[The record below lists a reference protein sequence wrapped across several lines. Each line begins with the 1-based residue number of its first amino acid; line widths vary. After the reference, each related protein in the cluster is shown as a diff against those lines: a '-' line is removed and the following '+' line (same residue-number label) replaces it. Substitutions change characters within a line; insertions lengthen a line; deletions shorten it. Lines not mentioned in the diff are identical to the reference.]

1 MSLSLNETETKSDY
15 GKLLSAVKDSKIL
28 RGAFVHRRGENAE
41 DERRVA
47 EYWRANGFM
56 VEALEDP
63 SERFSRLPDFRL
75 YHEGQPW
82 AYCEVKTVWRHS
94 WTVRILHQDRP
105 AEEHLEVSN
114 KPVEERL
121 SGDLVTAIRQ
131 LRSGN
136 PGHALLNIVVLVNRD
151 EEASLAGLSQ
161 LFSAQTVAIHRG
173 RGDRQAA
180 RLAAEIKG
188 FCHDVDLCIWATEHA
203 DGMLSVEAYFFFN
216 AVLQEQVKKMIDLEY
231 EKLIVL
237 DPAA

>member
-136 PGHALLNIVVLVNRD
+136 PGHALLNIVVLVIEMR
-151 EEASLAGLSQ
+151 
-161 LFSAQTVAIHRG
+161 
-173 RGDRQAA
+173 
-180 RLAAEIKG
+180 
-188 FCHDVDLCIWATEHA
+188 
-203 DGMLSVEAYFFFN
+203 
-216 AVLQEQVKKMIDLEY
+216 
-231 EKLIVL
+231 KLR
-237 DPAA
+237 

>member
-1 MSLSLNETETKSDY
+1 MSLSLNETETNSDY
-15 GKLLSAVKDSKIL
+15 GKILSATKDSKIL
-28 RGAFVHRRGENAE
+28 RGAFVHRRGEYAE

-63 SERFSRLPDFRL
+63 YERFSRLPDFRL
-75 YHEGQPW
+75 YREGHPW

-94 WTVRILHQDRP
+94 WAVRILHQDRP
-105 AEEHLEVSN
+105 AEEHLEVSD

-136 PGHALLNIVVLVNRD
+136 PDHALLNIVVLVNRD
-151 EEASLAGLSQ
+151 EEASLAGLVQ
-161 LFSAQTVAIHRG
+161 LFSAQTAFNNHSHR
-173 RGDRQAA
+173 DRQAA
-180 RLAAEIKG
+180 RLAVEIQN
-188 FCHDVDLCIWATEHA
+188 FCRDVDLCIWAAEQA
-203 DGMLSVEAYFFFN
+203 DGMLSVEAYFSFN
-216 AVLQEQVKKMIDLEY
+216 AALQEQVEKMIGIGD

-237 DPAA
+237 DPAT